1 MKTSPRFFRRL
12 ATVIPFFAVLLSL
25 GASSALALTKTN
37 IVSYDPVSEGV
48 TLLLPATQSY
58 TLNVTCPA
66 AVTTFPTTVT
76 LRLAATNFPLGDA
89 ATALSYI
96 HFSTPTLTFTSI
108 SQTLPVTVTMNFP
121 ASALSLAV
129 PGGGYMYQIYTD
141 GWPSGIIDNG
151 SSISAGVSLPTGPAG
166 NAPAVT
172 INTPVDGTPLTF
184 PVGGLPA
191 SIAFTYSASTDS
203 SSPTISAITASFGT
217 STAMAT
223 IPVTTTGM
231 GTAAVSGGGN
241 FVVTAPGTYLLQV
254 EATNSIGSAS
264 DTNTYPVTIS
274 APPPTVTISS
284 PVSGSTYL
292 YRVGDSPTPVIFN
305 FTAVSSYGGIRTL
318 TAKLDGADQV
328 FMLDGIGT
336 LTATGSLQL
345 SYATAGTHTIV
356 VTTTDDNGTATAQS
370 TFTISVVEPQIA
382 VGITAPT
389 PNQVFT
395 IPVNASTVNVP
406 YAFTTTTQNGF
417 SVESVSATLGSTA
430 LTPTTVGL
438 GTPVANSTGTLTL
451 GAGTY
456 TLTATGKSAGLSVS
470 SSVVFTVKTALNPP
484 TVVITTPPA
493 GYTQAIVPGTTVA
506 VPLTFTGTSNNPG
519 TTITQLT
526 ATLDGTPVT
535 VTSSTLGQTVATGT
549 STLSVSTSGTH
560 HIVVTA
566 KDSVG
571 TATATRDFTITFLT
585 PHKVTGLVFLDLDGD
600 GTVDATD
607 FGLASIT
614 VKLLGSNGQVVASTT
629 TGPDGIYTF
638 TGVFPG
644 NYVVVT
650 CPFAGLFPTTW
661 PLQCVTMGSTDVTA
675 SPIGYRLDFCAL
687 QSMTANG
694 YTIGYWKNNID
705 KAIAGKTSGTQVSA
719 ATLSKYTSNL
729 AQFSLAPFD
738 GLTMKSASATMG
750 STSSKAADLLA
761 KQLLASEYNYQ
772 NGAYLNGNATLTY
785 AFVSWGEAVLKN
797 SNNFSSTYILWVK
810 DWFDAY
816 NNSHGGIVDGPDL

>member
-1 MKTSPRFFRRL
+1 MKTSPNLCRRL
-12 ATVIPFFAVLLSL
+12 ATLLPFFALLMSF
-25 GASSALALTKTN
+25 GATNAWALTKSN
-37 IVSYDPVSEGV
+37 IVAYDPVAQGV
-48 TLLLPATQSY
+48 TLILPATQSY

-76 LRLAATNFPLGDA
+76 FRLVGTNFPLGDLL
-89 ATALSYI
+89 TSLSYI
-96 HFSTPTLTFTSI
+96 HFSTPTLTFTSA

-129 PGGGYMYQIYTD
+129 PGGAYMYQIYTD
-141 GWPSGIIDNG
+141 GWPTGIIDNG
-151 SSISAGVSLPTGPAG
+151 SSISAGVSLPTGPVG
-166 NAPAVT
+166 NPPTVT
-172 INTPVDGTPLTF
+172 INTPVDGTPLSF

-191 SIAFTYSASTDS
+191 SLAFTYSASTDS
-203 SSPTISAITASFGT
+203 SSPTISGVTASFGT

-223 IPVTTTGM
+223 IPLSASGI

-274 APPPTVTISS
+274 APPPAVTISS
-284 PVSGSTYL
+284 PVPGSTYT
-292 YRVGDSPTPVIFN
+292 YRLGDNPTPVIFN

-318 TAKLDGADQV
+318 TAKLDGVDQV
-328 FMLDGIGT
+328 FMLNGIGT
-336 LTATGSLQL
+336 LTATGALQL
-345 SYATAGTHTIV
+345 SYNTAGSHMII

-370 TFTISVVEPQIA
+370 NFTINVVAPQIA
-382 VGITAPT
+382 VGITTPT

-395 IPVNASTVNVP
+395 IPANATTVSVP

-417 SVESVSATLGSTA
+417 NVESVSATLGTTA
-430 LTPTTVGL
+430 LTATTVGM
-438 GTPVANSTGTLTL
+438 GTPTATSTGTLTL

-456 TLTATGKSAGLSVS
+456 TLTATGKSAGLSAS
-470 SSVVFTVKTALNPP
+470 SNVVFTVKTALNPP
-484 TVVITTPPA
+484 TVVISTPPA
-493 GYTQAIVPGTTVA
+493 GYTLAIVSGTTA
-506 VPLTFTGTSNNPG
+506 TVPLSFAGTSNNVG

-526 ATLDGTPVT
+526 ATLDGTPLT
-535 VTSSTLGQTVATGT
+535 VSSSTLGQAVATGT
-549 STLSVSTSGTH
+549 SNMSVSTSGTH

-571 TATATRDFTITFLT
+571 TATATRDFTITFIT
-585 PHKVTGLVFLDLDGD
+585 PRKVTGLVFLDLDGD
-600 GTVDATD
+600 GTVDGTD
-607 FGLASIT
+607 FGLVGIT
-614 VKLLGSNGQVVASTT
+614 VKLLGSCGQVVASTT

-638 TGVFPG
+638 SGVFPG
-644 NYVVVT
+644 SYLVVT
-650 CPFAGLFPTTW
+650 CPFSGLFPTTW
-661 PLQCVTMGSTDVTA
+661 PVQCVTMGSTDVSA
-675 SPIGYRLDFCAL
+675 PPIGYRLDFCAIG
-687 QSMTANG
+687 SMTANG

-719 ATLSKYTSNL
+719 ATLTKYTSNL

-738 GLTMKSASATMG
+738 GLTMKTASATMG
-750 STSSKAADLLA
+750 STSSKSADLLA

-797 SNNFSSTYILWVK
+797 SSTFSNTYIIWVK